1 MPKSQT
7 KRYTDNHE
15 RNEFSSYETSHLT
28 DEIRR
33 LRQREKLVLRKKL
46 AMEME
51 LQNIIADRDTYKR
64 KYLDAHTKLEQLNST
79 PFPVAVVEK
88 IIQEDENRAV
98 VRLISGQM
106 FVCKYDP
113 NIQIH
118 EGDNVALHQRSM
130 TIMEVLPSFID
141 ANVTAMELLT
151 KPEETYASIGG
162 LAQEILEM
170 REVIELSLTHPEA
183 FQDFNISPPRGVLLF
198 GPPGTGKSLLAKAAA
213 NAAQAKFMYLAA
225 PELVQKFIGEG
236 ARLVRELFKKARE
249 ETGSIIIFV
258 DEIDAIAA
266 KRTADSQSGER
277 EVNRTLMQ
285 LLAEMD
291 GFGNNSNIRLI
302 AATNRIDILDP
313 AILRPGRFDRIIELA
328 LPDEASRHAIFKIHM
343 KSIPKYGINLDEL
356 AHLTNEFSGA
366 DINAVCME
374 AVMIALRER
383 LKNSNKS
390 RKRVLQKDLL
400 RAIEAFKEKRKI
412 QPYLVSHSTGLYA

>member
-1 MPKSQT
+1 MPRSKAT
-7 KRYTDNHE
+7 HYIETDDL
-15 RNEFSSYETSHLT
+15 SSYETRQLT

-51 LQNIIADRDTYKR
+51 LQNILADRDMYKR
-64 KYLDAHTKLEQLNST
+64 KYYEVHTKLEQLNT
-79 PFPVAVVEK
+79 NPFPVAVVEK
-88 IIQEDENRAV
+88 IISDDDNRAV

-113 NIQIH
+113 NIEIH

-130 TIMEVLPSFID
+130 SIVEVLPSFVD
-141 ANVTAMELLT
+141 SHVSSMELSIL
-151 KPEETYASIGG
+151 PEESYANIGG
-162 LAQEILEM
+162 LSQEILEM

-183 FQDFNISPPRGVLLF
+183 FEEFHISPPRGVLLY
-198 GPPGTGKSLLAKAAA
+198 GPPGTGKTLLAKAAA
-213 NAAQAKFMYLAA
+213 NAAHAKFLYLAA

-236 ARLVRELFKKARE
+236 ARLVREIFLKARE
-249 ETGSIIIFV
+249 EQTPVIIFV

-266 KRTADSQSGER
+266 KRTSENQSGER

-291 GFGNNSNIRLI
+291 GFANNQNIRII

-313 AILRPGRFDRIIELA
+313 AILRPGRFDRIIELPI
-328 LPDEASRHAIFKIHM
+328 PDEDSRKHIFEVHLK
-343 KSIPKYGINLDEL
+343 KIPKYGINLDEL
-356 AHLTNEFSGA
+356 ARKSGDFCGA
-366 DINAVCME
+366 DIKAVCME
-374 AVMIALRER
+374 AAMIALRER
-383 LKNSNKS
+383 LSTTKKS

-400 RAIEAFKEKRKI
+400 KAIELFQEKRKI
-412 QPYLVSHSTGLYA
+412 QPYFTPQSQGLYA